1 MIGIRRR
8 EIESEL
14 AAWRAAERRQ
24 DMARPGS
31 AEKRLAAVS
40 AAVHRANFQRLTDQ
54 SVASAV
60 TTSK

>member
-1 MIGIRRR
+1 MAGIRRH

-31 AEKRLAAVS
+31 IEKRLAA
-40 AAVHRANFQRLTDQ
+40 AAAAEHRANVRRLTEEARTPT
-54 SVASAV
+54 VA
-60 TTSK
+60 TSH